1 MIGRLVLDGGIL
13 MKYVSTTEISKKW
26 NISARRIGTL
36 CAEGRIPDIQRAG
49 SMWLIPDDAVKP
61 ADARIKSGKY
71 IKQKEET
78 AD

>member
-1 MIGRLVLDGGIL
+1 MVLDGGVL

-71 IKQKEET
+71 IKLKDES